1 MVSKKVLEYMRY
13 FLRILFITFANLIA
27 IPAYIVYALLLYP
40 IKKYYPE
47 FYWTHVEPR
56 LFQALLGMV
65 ASWLY
70 SGGYKVIESG
80 DDLTSI
86 LDKEA
91 LVLVNHQSTSD
102 VPILM
107 SSMYPKGVACGSMTW
122 VMDYIFKFTN
132 FGWISYFHEDF
143 FICQGKDGRDEELV
157 KLKKHMLNSYLPTGK
172 KWIVV
177 FPEGGFLYKR
187 RKSSQQYAQK
197 HNFPVLE
204 HVTLPRIGAVK
215 VITDSL
221 YHDTLQNGVKKESL
235 VPAERKLK
243 WVIDITIGYP
253 DRDSLSFPGMMA
265 GIYSPRHINV
275 HYRAYPIT
283 EVPHDSNHLQTWL
296 YDRYIEKEEFLEQ
309 YYNNKT
315 SMNDTDKEIRHLP
328 RLSEQEI
335 KEDYHGIVFI
345 HIFYFISS
353 YVFWHAIYLH
363 LFTVIGFC
371 FSLIF

>member
-1 MVSKKVLEYMRY
+1 
-13 FLRILFITFANLIA
+13 
-27 IPAYIVYALLLYP
+27 
-40 IKKYYPE
+40 
-47 FYWTHVEPR
+47 
-56 LFQALLGMV
+56 MV

-157 KLKKHMLNSYLPTGK
+157 KLKKHM
-172 KWIVV
+172 
-177 FPEGGFLYKR
+177 
-187 RKSSQQYAQK
+187 YAQK

-265 GIYSPRHINV
+265 GIYSPRQINV

-335 KEDYHGIVFI
+335 KEDYHGISIIEQQSVNYI
-345 HIFYFISS
+345 KIRYIDEQAPQS
-353 YVFWHAIYLH
+353 IIDNEKLDYL
-363 LFTVIGFC
+363 FEMWAKY
-371 FSLIF
+371 